1 MGDLYTIIKNI
12 YDDEIKEKSEI
23 LKAKQFH
30 LTALLGIIT
39 FMYYLGTLLP
49 KDWKKITIQFDDNFR
64 IPIWF
69 FIIIII
75 GFFVYYF
82 IRLIIFLNYYRY
94 LYLDSSK
101 LGEYYNNLNN
111 YYGYIDSE
119 KIDNNLRND
128 FTKGAID
135 VMFICIKNNREVNIL
150 KKSQSNKLLKSLF
163 LFFICMLI
171 TLLIFL
177 IFLSS

>member
-23 LKAKQFH
+23 LKTKQFH
-30 LTALLGIIT
+30 LMALLGIIT

-49 KDWKKITIQFDDNFR
+49 KNWKERTIQFNDNFR

-75 GFFVYYF
+75 SFFVYYF
-82 IRLIIFLNYYRY
+82 IRLIKFLNYYPY

-101 LGEYYNNLNN
+101 LGEYYNDLNN
-111 YYGYIDSE
+111 YYIDSE
-119 KIDNNLRND
+119 NIDNNLRND

-135 VMFICIKNNREVNIL
+135 VMFMCIKKNREVNIF

-163 LFFICMLI
+163 LFFICVLI

-177 IFLSS
+177 IFLSC